1 MSLDFGAL
9 PLKLGNKIAVI
20 GANAET
26 RTLMAGGTG
35 GGLLSAQVVC
45 KDAKNRTDWTC
56 IQSPYD
62 AISELNSA

>member
-1 MSLDFGAL
+1 
-9 PLKLGNKIAVI
+9 
-20 GANAET
+20 
-26 RTLMAGGTG
+26 MAGGTG